1 MKLIFLSSRK
11 RPFLPRI
18 CKYVHSLAK
27 VVHIFANI
35 LTNFWQTLQVSVCSS
50 PPVQDRRQ
58 NRAGTRPSRGFPW
71 PGHHDN
77 HNDDDRGDD
86 TFNQRSFLFQHVP
99 HSLLFSWWQPSP
111 GSRRRSYCG
120 DVVSKALSFWSC
132 SRHFGTFFKTCSAV
146 GRSWRRSCRNMAPG
160 MMWTRFYSL
169 WKKWSG
175 KRSIGHDFHFSCLPF
190 FKTINENKKLDNSF
204 ETWKF
209 TPASSKY
216 FTMAG
221 SSFVVAMCRTFSP

>member
-1 MKLIFLSSRK
+1 MMMI
-11 RPFLPRI
+11 
-18 CKYVHSLAK
+18 
-27 VVHIFANI
+27 
-35 LTNFWQTLQVSVCSS
+35 
-50 PPVQDRRQ
+50 D
-58 NRAGTRPSRGFPW
+58 
-71 PGHHDN
+71 
-77 HNDDDRGDD
+77 DDDRGDV
-86 TFNQRSFLFQHVP
+86 TFDQKSFSSQHVP
-99 HSLLFSWWQPSP
+99 HSLLFSWWQPFP
-111 GSRRRSYCG
+111 GSGHRSYSG
-120 DVVSKALSFWSC
+120 EMVWSPLRLPCCWC
-132 SRHFGTFFKTCSAV
+132 SSHFGTFFKTCSAV

-169 WKKWSG
+169 WKKCSG